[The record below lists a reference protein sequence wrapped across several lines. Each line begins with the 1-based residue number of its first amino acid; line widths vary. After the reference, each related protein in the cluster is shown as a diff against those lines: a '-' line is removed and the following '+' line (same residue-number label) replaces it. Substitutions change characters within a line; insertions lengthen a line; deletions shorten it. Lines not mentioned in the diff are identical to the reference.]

1 MYESGKLLLK
11 NDVSDLSPDQ
21 TWGQW
26 GVSLAYKSSGW
37 LWRSLVTGVDE
48 NTEFVVKEL
57 VEVLHF
63 IKFIFQWLIN
73 FNLIFPLKA
82 FLQYIKKFWS
92 KVILFDTS
100 LWKFLAV
107 TQIILYLQKTSL
119 IQNNLEV
126 VWLCLR

>member
-1 MYESGKLLLK
+1 M
-11 NDVSDLSPDQ
+11 
-21 TWGQW
+21 
-26 GVSLAYKSSGW
+26 
-37 LWRSLVTGVDE
+37 
-48 NTEFVVKEL
+48 
-57 VEVLHF
+57 
-63 IKFIFQWLIN
+63 KFIFQWLIN

-107 TQIILYLQKTSL
+107 TQMILYLQKTSL